1 MGAFWWH
8 WHAKRR
14 VVRSRATRELP
25 PPRHKEKKVTEPTQV
40 AKIGKSIKFA
50 EVLPPSI
57 WRYQLRRLAY
67 WMLMGFL
74 GLLWLAFLAACVAYT
89 N

>member
-1 MGAFWWH
+1 M
-8 WHAKRR
+8 
-14 VVRSRATRELP
+14 
-25 PPRHKEKKVTEPTQV
+25 TEPTQV
-40 AKIGKSIKFA
+40 AKIGKSTKSA